1 MPKKKSTKE
10 QLDYKEGVAD
20 FKAWLKMNKGFEDRG
35 LHGTDYYVRMV
46 EELEAKVKRLEAKL
60 KRKVK
65 KWLMDEMRDQ
75 ALTEQAGKASKM
87 VWVTFQKEGMHKYP
101 AALDDP
107 KLATGDWDDVSFLG
121 TSAQTHVP
129 FQNSNRSIP

>member
-1 MPKKKSTKE
+1 MPKTKLSKE

-20 FKAWLKMNKGFEDRG
+20 FKSWLKMNKDFEGRG

-65 KWLMDEMRDQ
+65 K
-75 ALTEQAGKASKM
+75 
-87 VWVTFQKEGMHKYP
+87 
-101 AALDDP
+101 
-107 KLATGDWDDVSFLG
+107 
-121 TSAQTHVP
+121 
-129 FQNSNRSIP
+129 